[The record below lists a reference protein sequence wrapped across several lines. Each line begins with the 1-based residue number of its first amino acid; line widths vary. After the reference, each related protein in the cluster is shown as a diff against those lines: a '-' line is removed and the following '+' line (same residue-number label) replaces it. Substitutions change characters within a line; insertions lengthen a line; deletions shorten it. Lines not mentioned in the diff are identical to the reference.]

1 MTPRRSLAQ
10 LLLNWSLLMLGLI
23 TCGLGYLLLQLQL
36 EQFSSNWE
44 RRISFELES
53 IAKNVEYHV
62 SQSSSHVVE
71 NQIRESI
78 DDPSLRY
85 LAVLSE
91 AGDRVIFSSN
101 AGDRLHNTKY
111 RLSSHSLNTG
121 VQQPQIERY
130 KSEFYALFP
139 VSLKYPASP
148 DSVASTADQAVKN
161 DVRGWVFAHYDAHN
175 DYDSMLRS
183 LARKTILVALLVII
197 FLVVQSQI
205 LRKYILIP
213 VKHLVQL
220 TSSIKQGKYASI
232 PESRSATEIAQL
244 EEAFNDLS
252 EHLDETTS
260 RIAHQQAL
268 NDAFTAGFPDIGL
281 LVTATGVINGR
292 FGNPDGRIQRLN
304 EDLTGTPFTAWLN
317 LSATRKIEEARNQA
331 LEKKELVI
339 TEFNH
344 DDLYLESRMIPLEEH
359 ANMQDALI
367 WLIRDISEVK
377 RKQELIEYQANYDPL
392 TELANRRMALQ
403 ELEKKIAWS
412 EDDKTCGSVLFIDL
426 DHFKNINDSLGH
438 PIGDRLLIEAS
449 HRLKA
454 TVNERDLIARLGG
467 DEFLIIPDEVFS
479 VPELAEERAV
489 ELGTAILDAIRK
501 PFCIDINKFHMTASI
516 GISIFPS
523 TDCGANDLIRQADT
537 AMYWAKHQGRSQLC
551 LYNHRM
557 QEETRER
564 LHLFN
569 DLYQA
574 IRDNGFTLVYQPQ
587 HNAEGEV
594 TGAEALCRWVNNG
607 HSVYPDVFIAA
618 AEETNL
624 ILPLGDWVLTHACQ
638 TLRQWI
644 RNKSLP
650 PSFRRLAVN
659 ISPAQFMDPD
669 FEAKLDKTIKSCD
682 IDSSVLELELTE
694 SLFMGDKDLIR
705 EKMQRLSGKG
715 YTFALDDFGTGYSSL
730 SYLQKLPID
739 KLKIDRAF
747 VMDINPDNEPASIV
761 DAIIQLGQNL
771 NMDII
776 AEGVETDQQQTYL
789 KDHGCRNYQG
799 YLFSRPL
806 REDMFV
812 SYIHKPHQ

>member
-101 AGDRLHNTKY
+101 ASDRLHNTKY

-121 VQQPQIERY
+121 VQEPQIERY

-139 VSLKYPASP
+139 LNLKYPTSP

-183 LARKTILVALLVII
+183 LARKTILIALLVII

-213 VKHLVQL
+213 VQHLVQL

-260 RIAHQQAL
+260 RIAHHQAL

-292 FGNPDGRIQRLN
+292 FGNPNGRIQRLN

-454 TVNERDLIARLGG
+454 TVNEGDLIARLGG
-467 DEFLIIPDEVFS
+467 
-479 VPELAEERAV
+479 
-489 ELGTAILDAIRK
+489 IRK

-587 HNAEGEV
+587 HNAEGDV

-644 RNKSLP
+644 KNKSLP

-669 FEAKLDKTIKSCD
+669 FEAKLDKTMKSCD

-705 EKMQRLSGKG
+705 DKMQRLSNKG

-776 AEGVETDQQQTYL
+776 AEGVETDQQQVYL
-789 KDHGCRNYQG
+789 KDHGCRSYQG

-812 SYIHKPHQ
+812 SYIHKRPV